1 VAFNLDEYTPVS
13 ERIKAFW
20 IDHPNGAIH
29 SELVFDDGVRCV
41 IKTTLW
47 LDKNDAQATTVDYA
61 EELIAD
67 RGVNATSRIENCAT
81 SSQGRALAAAGYL
94 GADWTKKPS
103 REEMQKVVRMSGDT
117 QITESSN
124 LASEKQQNMIRAVCK
139 SMGKVP
145 PANLQAMTK
154 REASAYIDTLKSGE
168 QPAPQYDLPEE
179 PF

>member
-1 VAFNLDEYTPVS
+1 MAFNLDEYTPVS
-13 ERIKAFW
+13 ERIKQFW

-29 SELVFDDGVRCV
+29 SELVFDDGSRCV
-41 IKTTLW
+41 VKTTLW
-47 LDKNDAQATTVDYA
+47 LDKNDSQPTTVDYA
-61 EELIAD
+61 EEVIAD
-67 RGVNATSRIENCAT
+67 RGVNATSRIENCCT
-81 SSQGRALAAAGYL
+81 SSQGRSLAAAGYL

-145 PANLQAMTK
+145 PHNLQSMTK
-154 REASAYIDTLKSGE
+154 KEASAYIDMLKAGE
-168 QPAPQYDLPEE
+168 QPAPTYDSPEE

>member
-1 VAFNLDEYTPVS
+1 MAFNLDDYTPVS
-13 ERIKAFW
+13 ERIKQFW
-20 IDHPNGAIH
+20 ADHPNGAIH

-41 IKTTLW
+41 VKTTLW
-47 LDKNDAQATTVDYA
+47 LDKDDTQPTATDYA
-61 EELIAD
+61 EELISD
-67 RGVNATSRIENCAT
+67 RGVNSTSRIENCCT
-81 SSQGRALAAAGYL
+81 SSQGRSLAAAGYL

-117 QITESSN
+117 TITENNN

-145 PANLQAMTK
+145 PHNLQAMTK

-168 QPAPQYDLPEE
+168 QPAPSYDSPEE